1 MLLSL
6 PLLFYSANPS
16 PTSIA
21 APKPPALT
29 TKSAAAPSEVFEAAL
44 PDPVA
49 VPEEESPEE
58 EEEEEVVVEVEE
70 DDAATAPELPVVS
83 VAPVPDTVLPTVLDA
98 WVLVAALVVVV
109 SYSVAALQ

>member
-1 MLLSL
+1 MLLSPSL
-6 PLLFYSANPS
+6 HFYSANPS

-21 APKPPALT
+21 APKPPAVT
-29 TKSAAAPSEVFEAAL
+29 TKSAAAPSEVFEAAP

-49 VPEEESPEE
+49 VPEEESPE

-83 VAPVPDTVLPTVLDA
+83 VAPVPDAVLPIVLDA